1 MAAQSHRRG
10 KIVKRSY
17 ADEMRQAAMRAS
29 AIVTG
34 ENPADDD
41 TDSVASSASSFST
54 GPPKKKK
61 GVSPLN
67 RRRSLRLAIMREN
80 KMDTGDDTMPPT
92 ALIKQPTNKLFRGL
106 VGQNT
111 IEMQSPPPK
120 LERMETSTR
129 WTRYRN
135 KGPML
140 STQDTIGT
148 KKRVVQRMDTTPDL
162 APPIKRRSTVRW
174 NNVGPMGA
182 SASNGTPARSRRGL
196 DTIRKYRK
204 AKFIINVHVNV
215 NFQLFWALNTV
226 HY

>member
-34 ENPADDD
+34 GNPSDDD
-41 TDSVASSASSFST
+41 TDSVASSSSSFST

-80 KMDTGDDTMPPT
+80 VMDTGDDTIPPT

-111 IEMQSPPPK
+111 VEMQSPPPK
-120 LERMETSTR
+120 LEGMETSTR

-140 STQDTIGT
+140 TQDTIGT
-148 KKRVVQRMDTTPDL
+148 KRRIVQRMDTTPDL
-162 APPIKRRSTVRW
+162 APPIKRKSTVRW
-174 NNVGPMGA
+174 NNVGSVGA
-182 SASNGTPARSRRGL
+182 SGSNCTSTRSHRGL
-196 DTIRKYRK
+196 DTIRKYLK
-204 AKFIINVHVNV
+204 TKSMSFNINSTGH
-215 NFQLFWALNTV
+215 
-226 HY
+226 